1 MTGVELLLLTP
12 DPDRED
18 AGTAALAR
26 LLAARGLAVAVRRLV
41 PEEAEVERALRQALE
56 GRALVVVLEEAAGP
70 LARRGLARLLG
81 ARLVLNARLLE
92 ALAAAFQARGQ
103 AMPREAEGLAL
114 VPQGAT
120 VLTTPG
126 GPPGLLVEAPSAL
139 VALLPAD
146 APPGPILE
154 QLWPLLEAR
163 ARREGVTAQRTL
175 KAIGLDLAEVEAR
188 LTSRLAGRPDL
199 VVRCFPHHGEVWV
212 RLVAHGATAAGAE
225 ATLARAEPVIA
236 EVLGEAYYGRDEEP
250 LEAVVGRLLR
260 ERRLTLAVAESCTGG
275 LLGHRLTEVPGSSAY
290 FERGLVVYS
299 NEAKQAL
306 LGVPAT
312 LLAAHGA
319 VSGPVAE
326 AMARGVRERAGTD
339 LGLAVT
345 GIAGPEGGSPAK
357 PVGTVFI
364 AVASPDGVEA
374 RRFRFGGT
382 RSEIKA
388 LSALWALELLRRRLL
403 RRDPPGGVSA

>member
-1 MTGVELLLLTP
+1 VTGVELLLLTP

-139 VALLPAD
+139 VALLPAA